1 MIRPALLALG
11 VVCLAG
17 CRGSSDPSALP
28 SPGDVVQLLSLGN
41 RSNVAVTSDGATD
54 PRLRPHVYPLSP
66 VQTAHVVVDAV
77 EQMPRWEII
86 AGRDGVIWATR
97 RTRVFKLVDDV
108 YLLLLPAHDSTAVFA
123 RSASRG
129 GLYDLGQ
136 NRRNLGELWMA
147 LDRRARRAAG
157 H

>member
-1 MIRPALLALG
+1 MLW
-11 VVCLAG
+11 
-17 CRGSSDPSALP
+17 SS
-28 SPGDVVQLLSLGN
+28 
-41 RSNVAVTSDGATD
+41 
-54 PRLRPHVYPLSP
+54 
-66 VQTAHVVVDAV
+66 
-77 EQMPRWEII
+77 MPRWEII

-108 YLLLLPAHDSTAVFA
+108 LPAAAPAQAIPPRCSPAAHLGV
-123 RSASRG
+123 

-147 LDRRARRAAG
+147 LDRRAPRCRR